1 MAEKEATAIKEK
13 RNNLQFQYK
22 NKRLAVKKEKKKKKE
37 SAAGAARGD
46 LSHNGPRPVRTV
58 R

>member
-22 NKRLAVKKEKKKKKE
+22 NKRLALKQMCGGCFFG
-37 SAAGAARGD
+37 SPG
-46 LSHNGPRPVRTV
+46 LS
-58 R
+58 